1 MKQNLLLIFI
11 RNPELGKVKTRLA
24 AAIGD
29 KNALEIYQFLLLHT
43 RNTVQDLSFDKR
55 VMYSDEIIDN
65 DIWSNE
71 IFDKQVQ
78 FGQDLG
84 TRMKNAFAD
93 GFDQD
98 YDKIVIIGSDLYD
111 LETANILEAFD
122 KLDTNDV
129 VIGPAKD
136 GGYYLLGLKNI
147 PNGIFI
153 NKNWGTNSVLK
164 DTLADI
170 NHLEIHL
177 LEEKNDIDTV
187 NDIKGVEAFK
197 KYLL

>member
-43 RNTVQDLSFDKR
+43 RNAVQDLSFDKR

-122 KLDTNDV
+122 KLDTSDV
-129 VIGPAKD
+129 VLGPAKD

-170 NHLEIHL
+170 NHLKIHL